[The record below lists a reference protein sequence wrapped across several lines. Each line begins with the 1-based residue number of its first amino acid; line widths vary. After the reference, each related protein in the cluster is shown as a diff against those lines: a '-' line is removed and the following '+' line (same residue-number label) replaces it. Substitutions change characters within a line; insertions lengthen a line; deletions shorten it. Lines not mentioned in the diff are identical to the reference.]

1 MQPALLEELSVTL
14 VAVRCEYRMYV
25 YCASP
30 FPACTLGARLLHPP
44 PSAVVAIA
52 QDTAGLSPGTVFWSQ
67 RVR

>member
-30 FPACTLGARLLHPP
+30 FPACTLDARLLHPP
-44 PSAVVAIA
+44 PSIY
-52 QDTAGLSPGTVFWSQ
+52 TSRGLDYRW
-67 RVR
+67 R